1 MCLEYTLLLMCNTM
15 QFTLGESKEMRRWEG
30 GKEGDR
36 AGGRVGGGKNGEMGN
51 GGGGRQ
57 GVVCVHLLYWW
68 SIWPSCET

>member
-36 AGGRVGGGKNGEMGN
+36 AGRRVGRWVGEGRMG
-51 GGGGRQ
+51 R
-57 GVVCVHLLYWW
+57 
-68 SIWPSCET
+68 